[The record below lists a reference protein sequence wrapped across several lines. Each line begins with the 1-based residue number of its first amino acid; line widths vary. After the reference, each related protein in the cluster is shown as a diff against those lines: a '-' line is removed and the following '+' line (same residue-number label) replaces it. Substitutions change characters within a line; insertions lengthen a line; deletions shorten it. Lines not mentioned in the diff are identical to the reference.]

1 MTLLDFRRCLPLML
15 AVACG
20 RATDDAPAVADTAR
34 AAGSA
39 TAAPS
44 ASADRGRAPVS
55 DRRSWTVTERGYGPV
70 RAGMT
75 LAEAR
80 SALGD
85 SLSIPT
91 PGDSICDH
99 VTPAFA
105 KGAEPS
111 MLFMVEQGRIARIEV
126 RDASVAT
133 AAGARVGDARA
144 RIESLYQGRVRVEP
158 HKYTDGKYLIVPLGA
173 GADSLFRLVFETDD
187 KGKVL
192 TFRSGLYPQVQWVE
206 GCS

>member
-1 MTLLDFRRCLPLML
+1 MTPKDFTRFLPLLL
-15 AVACG
+15 AIACSKG
-20 RATDDAPAVADTAR
+20 TDDAPAATDSSRATTVTGANGSVA
-34 AAGSA
+34 AA
-39 TAAPS
+39 
-44 ASADRGRAPVS
+44 S
-55 DRRSWTVTERGYGPV
+55 DRRTWTVTEQGYGPIH
-70 RAGMT
+70 AGMT

-85 SLSIPT
+85 TSSIPA
-91 PGDSICDH
+91 PGDSTCDH

-105 KGAEPS
+105 AGAEPA
-111 MLFMVEQGRIARIEV
+111 MLFMIEQGKIARVEV

-133 AAGARVGDARA
+133 AAGARVGDARS
-144 RIESLYQGRVRVEP
+144 RIESLYPGRVRVEP
-158 HKYTDGKYLIVPLGA
+158 HKYTEGKYLIVPLGT

-187 KGKVL
+187 KGKVI